1 MTRAVLLLATVA
13 AAHTF
18 SWPTSVAV
26 MPDGSVLVVEN
37 GTGRVARVDP
47 ATHAVTTLA
56 GGIAKAYSVARAP
69 SGALYLSS
77 GDRLVRLAGG
87 KAAPIARAAGI
98 GPIAVLPNGRVV
110 YTDAT
115 RAYELAGTA
124 KPIATGLSSPHG
136 IAATRKGLVLVSDT
150 GHGRVLRIDP
160 KSGKATTLIRVG
172 EPRGLD
178 VAADGTI
185 YLVEAT
191 AKRVGHY
198 TAAGKR
204 LGSVGPRFGD
214 PYDVAVAGGVVYVV
228 DTAASGTVRRVAPA
242 GTTTL

>member
-1 MTRAVLLLATVA
+1 MALATVA
-13 AAHTF
+13 VAHTF
-18 SWPTSVAV
+18 AWPTSVAV

-56 GGIAKAYSVARAP
+56 GGVPKAYSVVRAP
-69 SGALYLSS
+69 SGALYLSA
-77 GDRLVRLAGG
+77 GDQLLCIDGR
-87 KAAPIARAAGI
+87 KAVPVAHAAGI
-98 GPIAVLPNGRVV
+98 GPIAVLPDGHVV
-110 YTDAT
+110 YTDAG
-115 RAYELAGTA
+115 AAHELGKA
-124 KPIATGLSSPHG
+124 KPIATGLSGPHG
-136 IAATRKGLVLVSDT
+136 IATTRSGLVLVSDT

-160 KSGKATTLIRVG
+160 RTAKTTTLIRVG

-204 LGSVGPRFGD
+204 LGSIGPRFGD
-214 PYDVAVAGGVVYVV
+214 PYDVAVARGVVYVV
-228 DTAASGTVRRVAPA
+228 DTAASGTVRRVTADGA
-242 GTTTL
+242 TTL

>member
-1 MTRAVLLLATVA
+1 MRLLLAGIAV
-13 AAHTF
+13 AHTF
-18 SWPTSVAV
+18 AWPTSVAV

-47 ATHAVTTLA
+47 KTHGVTTLA
-56 GGIAKAYSVARAP
+56 GNIAKAYSVAGAP

-77 GDRLVRLAGG
+77 GDRLFRLEQG
-87 KAAPIARAAGI
+87 KAVSVAHAAGI
-98 GPIAVLPNGRVV
+98 GPIAVLPNGHVV
-110 YTDAT
+110 YTDES
-115 RAYELAGTA
+115 RAYELHG
-124 KPIATGLSSPHG
+124 KVLATGLAGPHG
-136 IAATRKGLVLVSDT
+136 IATTRSGLVLVCDT

-160 KSGKATTLIRVG
+160 RSGKATTLIRVG
-172 EPRGLD
+172 EPRGID
-178 VAADGTI
+178 VAEDGSI

-198 TAAGKR
+198 SAGGKR

-214 PYDVAVAGGVVYVV
+214 PYDVSVGRGVVYVV
-228 DTAASGTVRRVAPA
+228 DTAASGTVRRVTAT